1 MEDEIKTLL
10 HEATPQPSDPE
21 AFRLELNARL
31 AAVEQIKAYRDREYG
46 RSRRTLRIVFSAGIL
61 VGVALAA
68 LVFLHPFDLP
78 HFTDTPKLVLS
89 VKLFEDTLGY
99 ALIALGVLIAA
110 SAIVL
115 PLSLSR
121 RHLSRFLSLRN
132 D

>member
-1 MEDEIKTLL
+1 MEDEIRSLL
-10 HEATPQPSDPE
+10 HEAAPQPSDPE

-31 AAVEQIKAYRDREYG
+31 AAIEQIKAYRDREYG

-78 HFTDTPKLVLS
+78 RFSDTPKLVVS
-89 VKLFEDTLGY
+89 EKLFEGRLGY
-99 ALIALGVLIAA
+99 ALMALGVLIAA

-121 RHLSRFLSLRN
+121 RHLSRFPGIEN
-132 D
+132 N